1 VDNDQKRVARY
12 QRKVER
18 EKLKE
23 KQTMAIYNDMAVP
36 EIKLV
41 QNVGGDEAKEL
52 GAKPGQFYCKLT
64 GEIMD
69 TFEMVV
75 SGRASVERTYWG
87 SDHEVQSDEPP
98 TCSSQDGITSAGG
111 DLCATAC
118 PYNAFTDTP
127 GFLKAD
133 ERKLKCTP
141 GFKVSGINLSNMMPV
156 FIRCGG
162 ISAGAAREL
171 NTLITFHKNIRGRFY
186 TVKFTVTS
194 IKRKGAS
201 GEAFA
206 IKFSEPTL
214 LDVEQLEEVKGLLE
228 DVLGEPLSELTS
240 RQSVQKALEPGI
252 KREAAPESQVITNGD
267 VGKVEELFSP
277 EQTINTLNKVPKT
290 PGYVE
295 NKDNAPGTVIISG
308 NKLPVQNQ
316 VPPAVQKAADQVKK
330 RINLNI

>member
-1 VDNDQKRVARY
+1 
-12 QRKVER
+12 
-18 EKLKE
+18 
-23 KQTMAIYNDMAVP
+23 MPIYNDMAVP

-41 QNVGGDEAKEL
+41 QNVGGDEAKDL
-52 GAKPGQFYCKLT
+52 GAVPGQFYCKLT
-64 GEIMD
+64 GEIMNS
-69 TFEMVV
+69 FEMVV
-75 SGRASVERTYWG
+75 AGRATVERTYWG

-141 GFKVSGINLSNMMPV
+141 GFKVSGINLTNMMPV

-186 TVKFTVTS
+186 TVKFTVSS
-194 IKRKGAS
+194 IKRKGTS
-201 GEAFA
+201 GEAYA
-206 IKFSEPTL
+206 IKFGEPTL
-214 LDVEQLEEVKGLLE
+214 LETEQLDEVKGLLE
-228 DVLGEPLSELTS
+228 DIIGEPLSELTS

-252 KREAAPESQVITNGD
+252 KESQVITSGD
-267 VGKVEELFSP
+267 VGKVEEVFSP
-277 EQTINTLNKVPKT
+277 EQTIKTLSNLPRT

-308 NKLPVQNQ
+308 NKPPVQVPPAQ